1 MSHANGKLQTQN
13 HENETLGAD
22 SHNLPAEPLPTLP
35 RNGMTSPE
43 SSARRSY
50 NVEEHTSHRTP
61 LTSMSANLNGSASAE
76 VNISG
81 GTSVYEPVPARQAEP
96 YESQKWRYVNQSFR
110 SISEKHKAIVATRI
124 KVREKR
130 NSLRRQRETVIDLDI
145 RIASGLRKLFNTLP
159 MEETTSLFG
168 LFEQLQKSRDELLQ
182 QEDDYDTVEDELIG
196 EEFELQEVESK
207 IFPGLP
213 GSERSF
219 IDDQDIT
226 RYLEGLEIPESD
238 SGDGAVVNRPEMV
251 QYFSRMGD
259 ADIIQ
264 ESLDDLR
271 RERAH
276 IVEEERVRA
285 RLGLTLDK
293 ESQDFLNQFDHRH
306 RELQDRLARVQEDL
320 IRAQEALASDDDV
333 VHASSQF
340 GNHGAP
346 LDQAMDE
353 LEPLATSDPDL
364 LFPVVS
370 SSLSTLPP
378 LSSNSPKVLVAAS
391 ARDTESLLLPDEDS
405 SPVFPSLPGTPRPES
420 IGTSAYIDDW
430 LLDILRRSPHEVQ
443 RLKLNATFQ
452 QLQLKQVQLAKS
464 VLGKWRDHEEA
475 VKDFSK
481 QELGARSLYIS
492 SNAIA
497 ESVRISKPLSLP
509 ALATA
514 AYPSSSLRRLKAPP
528 RGVVRNHFT
537 IEQHDRHSEPDS
549 AIKARSVYEF
559 HSRSISAS
567 MPRRVGDGFMSAT
580 DCHIV
585 SVCRQPIPSR

>member
-13 HENETLGAD
+13 HENETLGAA
-22 SHNLPAEPLPTLP
+22 SHDLPAEPLLALP
-35 RNGMTSPE
+35 CNGMISPE
-43 SSARRSY
+43 SSGRRSY
-50 NVEEHTSHRTP
+50 NFEEHTSHRTP
-61 LTSMSANLNGSASAE
+61 LASMSANLNGGASAE

-81 GTSVYEPVPARQAEP
+81 GASVYEPVPARQAEP

-145 RIASGLRKLFNTLP
+145 RTASGLRELFNTLP
-159 MEETTSLFG
+159 MEETTSLFA

-182 QEDDYDTVEDELIG
+182 QEDDYNTVEDELIG
-196 EEFELQEVESK
+196 EEFELQEAESK

-213 GSERSF
+213 SGGSSF

-226 RYLEGLEIPESD
+226 RYLEGLEIPESN
-238 SGDGAVVNRPEMV
+238 SGDGAVVNSPEMA

-285 RLGLTLDK
+285 RLGLSLDK
-293 ESQDFLNQFDHRH
+293 ESQDFLNQFDRRH

-320 IRAQEALASDDDV
+320 IKAQESLASDDDV
-333 VHASSQF
+333 LHASSQF
-340 GNHGAP
+340 SNHDAP
-346 LDQAMDE
+346 FGQAMDE
-353 LEPLATSDPDL
+353 LEPLAASDPDL

-370 SSLSTLPP
+370 SSLSP

-391 ARDTESLLLPDEDS
+391 ARETESLLLPDEDS

-420 IGTSAYIDDW
+420 IGTFAYIDDW
-430 LLDILRRSPHEVQ
+430 LLNMLRRSPHEVQ

-464 VLGKWRDHEEA
+464 VLERWRDHEDA
-475 VKDFSK
+475 MKDFSK
-481 QELGARSLYIS
+481 QEMDARSLYIS
-492 SNAIA
+492 SNTIA
-497 ESVRISKPLSLP
+497 ASVTISKTLSLP
-509 ALATA
+509 ALAPA
-514 AYPSSSLRRLKAPP
+514 AYPSSGLRRLKAPP
-528 RGVVRNHFT
+528 RGVVGNHFT
-537 IEQHDRHSEPDS
+537 IEQHSEPDS
-549 AIKARSVYEF
+549 AIRARSVNEF
-559 HSRSISAS
+559 HSWSISAS
-567 MPRRVGDGFMSAT
+567 MPRRVGDGFY
-580 DCHIV
+580 V
-585 SVCRQPIPSR
+585 RN